1 MIAVLIAL
9 LLLLFGRVL
18 RTVSIS
24 RDSVL
29 LVLPVADF
37 GGVVIAVRRL
47 IVRCTGR
54 IESGCCGQGTDT
66 ILLQIWCSA
75 MH

>member
-1 MIAVLIAL
+1 MIAVLVVL
-9 LLLLFGRVL
+9 VLLFGGVL
-18 RTVSIS
+18 RAVSIS
-24 RDSVL
+24 GDSVL
-29 LVLPVADF
+29 LVLPVGDF